1 MLDPYTGEQAEH
13 LFDAADNRGL
23 PGSFGYWRGPSGHVF
38 LGTVPKNLGDYYAGG
53 YQDIPGTEAEL
64 AKIAE
69 VDRYRLDPVRALVPV
84 GRFLEIGPWIGLV
97 AYSAKQAGYEV
108 SALEMDERCV
118 ALLNQVGVRATRT
131 SDPATTLAQSGET
144 FDVIGLWHSI
154 EHLPR
159 PWAVINAA
167 AAALNPGGLLVVA
180 APNPESAQMR
190 VLGRHWLH
198 LDAPRHL
205 HLMTAAQ
212 FEEVG
217 QRCGLETVS
226 CTCDDQLGEV
236 LDRNGWQIEVQRRL
250 RGIPGLR
257 SLARLPLHKLLRRRH
272 RRPGALDGA
281 GFTLMMRRPIQ
292 DRISDVSG
300 VHA

>member
-1 MLDPYTGEQAEH
+1 MRDPYTGEQATH
-13 LFDAADNRGL
+13 LFTAKDNRGL
-23 PGSFGYWRGPSGHVF
+23 PGSFDYWRGSTGHVF
-38 LGTVPKNLGDYYAGG
+38 IGAVPTNLGDHYAGG
-53 YQDIPGTEAEL
+53 YQTIPETEAEL
-64 AKIAE
+64 ARMAE
-69 VDRYRLDPVRALVPV
+69 VDRYRLDPVRALVPA
-84 GRFLEIGPWIGLV
+84 GCFLEIGPWIGLV
-97 AYSAKQAGYEV
+97 AYSARQAGYTV

-118 ALLNQVGVRATRT
+118 ALLNRVGVRATQT
-131 SDPATTLAQSGET
+131 DDPATALARSGET

-159 PWAVINAA
+159 PWEVIDAA

-212 FEEVG
+212 FEEIG
-217 QRCGLETVS
+217 RRRGLETVS
-226 CTCDDQLGEV
+226 CTSDDRLGEI
-236 LDRNGWQIEVQRRL
+236 LDQNGWQVEVQRRL

-257 SLARLPLHKLLRRRH
+257 SLARLPLHRLLRRRH
-272 RRPGALDGA
+272 RRTGALDGA
-281 GFTLMMRRPIQ
+281 GFTLMMRRP
-292 DRISDVSG
+292 
-300 VHA
+300 A